1 MVLSYASVVHLAL
14 FEPSKTHFLD
24 LEGLY
29 EKVKVIGQV
38 SRTNSEKNIFSWLES
53 PKTSLNMFPIS
64 KSCLFSIS
72 VAKLAI

>member
-1 MVLSYASVVHLAL
+1 MVLSYASVVHLVL

-53 PKTSLNMFPIS
+53 SKTSLNMFPIS
-64 KSCLFSIS
+64 KSCVFSIS